1 MGGTKKGWDLMLKN
15 LKRVAISVVA
25 LIMAVWLPALL
36 PGAQEVRALSTCPTD
51 PLSHLTPYN
60 TSVGDSAAINVGVKF
75 EVRGAPYVQGVK
87 FYKTTANTGTH
98 IAHLYDVTT
107 STDLASATFTSE
119 SGSGWQSV
127 TFESNVQVRDDHTYM
142 VWVSMPNGNY
152 AADSVYAGGANFFG
166 NYSWAHGPFGDSED
180 VVRIPTGNQGVYTYT
195 SDHTAVPGN
204 ANEANYWVSPVVGD
218 VTNPGNNSGYS
229 SSHSGGRTV
238 SWSTT
243 GVDTNSST
251 SSGAITR
258 TKLVRQQGELFENLG
273 YISGSNSSI
282 TDVTAT
288 AGTSYTYHL
297 TNVDACGN
305 TSSGNST
312 TTNAGS
318 VQAYTTL
325 FGSTTPSATDT
336 SQTTP
341 VTVGMRFN
349 SSSAG
354 NVAGVRVYR
363 ASGVYPTGT
372 AHLTVGLWDT
382 SGNLLASRSLLPGN
396 QQSGW
401 INVAFSSPVS
411 ISANTD
417 YVVGYYSPNGR
428 EEYTNNVFD
437 NAVTSGTLTAP
448 ADTTGAR
455 NGVYSSNSTMS
466 YPSTASPNN
475 TWYGV
480 DVNFY

>member
-1 MGGTKKGWDLMLKN
+1 MIKTV
-15 LKRVAISVVA
+15 KRVGLATAA
-25 LIMAVWLPALL
+25 LMMAAWLPVAM
-36 PGAQEVRALSTCPTD
+36 PQSSQVSALSSCPTD
-51 PLSHLTPYN
+51 PLSSLTPYN
-60 TSVGDSAAINVGVKF
+60 TSVGDTDAINVGVKF
-75 EVRGAPYVQGVK
+75 EVRGAPYAQGVK
-87 FYKTTANTGTH
+87 FYKTSANTGTH

-107 STDLASATFTSE
+107 STDLASEEFTSE
-119 SGSGWQSV
+119 TGSGWQSV
-127 TFESNVQVRDDHTYM
+127 NFDSNVQMRDDHTYM

-152 AADSVYAGGANFFG
+152 AADSAYAGGNNHFGEGGFAPFG
-166 NYSWAHGPFGDSED
+166 NSED
-180 VVRIPTGNQGVYTYT
+180 VVRIPQGNQGVYTYT

-204 ANEANYWVSPVVGD
+204 ANIANYWVSPVVGD
-218 VTNPGNNSGYS
+218 STNPGNNSGYS

-243 GVDTNSST
+243 GTDANSETST
-251 SSGAITR
+251 GSITR
-258 TKLVRQQGELFENLG
+258 TKMVRQQGELFETLG
-273 YISGSNSSI
+273 YVSGSNSSM

-288 AGTSYTYHL
+288 SGTSYTYHL

-305 TSSGNST
+305 NSSGNT
-312 TTNAGS
+312 TVSNTGS
-318 VQAYTTL
+318 VQSYTTL

-349 SSSAG
+349 TSTAG
-354 NVAGVRVYR
+354 NVAGVRIYR

-372 AHLTVGLWDT
+372 TPLTVGLWNT
-382 SGNLLASRSLLPGN
+382 SGDLLASRSLLPGN

-401 INVAFSSPVS
+401 INVAFSSPISV
-411 ISANTD
+411 SANTD

-428 EEYTNNVFD
+428 EEYTNDVFD
-437 NAVTSGTLTAP
+437 NAVTNATLTAP
-448 ADTTGAR
+448 ADDVGAR
-455 NGVYSSNSTMS
+455 NGVYNASSTMA

-480 DVNFY
+480 DVNFYIP

>member
-1 MGGTKKGWDLMLKN
+1 MVKI
-15 LKRVAISVVA
+15 LKRVGLVIAA
-25 LIMAVWLPALL
+25 LMMAVWLPTAM
-36 PGAQEVRALSTCPTD
+36 PQAPQVSALSSCPTD

-60 TSVGDSAAINVGVKF
+60 TSVGDNAAINVGVKF
-75 EVRGAPYVQGVK
+75 EVRGAPSVQGVK
-87 FYKTTANTGTH
+87 FYKTSANTGTH

-107 STDLASATFTSE
+107 STDLASEEFVSE
-119 SGSGWQSV
+119 TGSGWQTVS
-127 TFESNVQVRDDHTYM
+127 FDSNIPVRDDHSYM

-152 AADSVYAGGANFFG
+152 AADSAYAGGNNYFG
-166 NYSWAHGPFGDSED
+166 DYAWTHGAFGDSED
-180 VVRIPTGNQGVYTYT
+180 VVRIPTGNRGVYTYS

-218 VTNPGNNSGYS
+218 STNPGNNSGYS
-229 SSHSGGRTV
+229 SSHSGGRTI

-243 GVDTNSST
+243 GVDTNAETST
-251 SSGAITR
+251 GAITR
-258 TKLVRQQGELFENLG
+258 TKMVRQQGELFENLG
-273 YISGSNSSI
+273 YVSGSNSSM

-305 TSSGNST
+305 NSSGNST
-312 TTNAGS
+312 LSNAGS
-318 VQAYTTL
+318 SQSYTTL

-349 SSSAG
+349 SSTAG
-354 NVAGVRVYR
+354 NVAGARIYR

-372 AHLTVGLWDT
+372 TPLTVGLWNT
-382 SGNLLASRSLLPGN
+382 SGDLLASRSLLPGN

-401 INVAFSSPVS
+401 INVAFTSPVS

-428 EEYTNNVFD
+428 EEYTNDVFD
-437 NAVTSGTLTAP
+437 NDVTSGTLTAP
-448 ADTTGAR
+448 ADDIDAR

-475 TWYGV
+475 NWYGV
-480 DVNFY
+480 DVNFYIP

>member
-1 MGGTKKGWDLMLKN
+1 MKGGFMVKKLLTKTVILSL
-15 LKRVAISVVA
+15 AA
-25 LIMAVWLPALL
+25 LMAVVLPLGMGPRQA
-36 PGAQEVRALSTCPTD
+36 AALSSCPTD

-60 TSVGDSAAINVGVKF
+60 TSVGDNAAINVGVKF
-75 EVRGAPYVQGVK
+75 DVRGAPYVQGVK

-107 STDLASATFTSE
+107 STDLASEEFVSETS
-119 SGSGWQSV
+119 SGWQTVSFD
-127 TFESNVQVRDDHTYM
+127 TSVQVRDDHTYM

-152 AADSVYAGGANFFG
+152 AADSAYAGGNNYFG
-166 NYSWAHGPFGDSED
+166 NYAWTHGPFGNAED
-180 VVRIPTGNQGVYTYT
+180 VVRIPTGNQGVYTYS

-218 VTNPGNNSGYS
+218 TTNPGNSSGYS
-229 SSHSGGRTV
+229 SSHSGGRTI

-243 GVDTNSST
+243 GVDTNSAT

-258 TKLVRQQGELFENLG
+258 TKLVRQQGELFETLG

-288 AGTSYTYHL
+288 AGTSYTYHV

-305 TSSGNST
+305 NSSGSSVSSS
-312 TTNAGS
+312 AGS
-318 VQAYTTL
+318 SQSFTTL
-325 FGSTTPSATDT
+325 FGSTTPSTTDT
-336 SQTTP
+336 AQTDP

-349 SSSAG
+349 SSAAG
-354 NVAGVRVYR
+354 NVAGVRIYR
-363 ASGVYPTGT
+363 AAGVYPTGNT
-372 AHLTVGLWDT
+372 PITVGLWDT

-401 INVAFSSPVS
+401 LNVAFSSPVS

-417 YVVGYYSPNGR
+417 YIAGYFAPNGR
-428 EEYTNNVFD
+428 EQYTNDVFTS
-437 NAVTSGTLTAP
+437 AVTSGTLTAP
-448 ADTTGAR
+448 ADTVGAR
-455 NGVYSSNSTMS
+455 NGVYSLGSAMTF
-466 YPSTASPNN
+466 PSTASPDE

-480 DVNFY
+480 DVNFYQ

>member
-1 MGGTKKGWDLMLKN
+1 M
-15 LKRVAISVVA
+15 KRA
-25 LIMAVWLPALL
+25 
-36 PGAQEVRALSTCPTD
+36 RA
-51 PLSHLTPYN
+51 
-60 TSVGDSAAINVGVKF
+60 
-75 EVRGAPYVQGVK
+75 
-87 FYKTTANTGTH
+87 
-98 IAHLYDVTT
+98 
-107 STDLASATFTSE
+107 
-119 SGSGWQSV
+119 WQSV
-127 TFESNVQVRDDHTYM
+127 AFDSPVQVRDDHNYM

-152 AADSVYAGGANFFG
+152 AADSAYAGGNNHFG
-166 NYSWAHGPFGDSED
+166 VGGFGPYGNSED
-180 VVRIPTGNQGVYTYT
+180 VIKIPVGNQGVYTYS

-204 ANEANYWVSPVVGD
+204 DNIANYWVSPVVGD
-218 VTNPGNNSGYS
+218 STNPGNNSGYS

-243 GVDTNSST
+243 GVDTNSAT
-251 SSGAITR
+251 SSGSITR
-258 TKLVRQQGELFENLG
+258 TKMVRQQGELFETLG
-273 YISGSNSSI
+273 YVSGSNSSM

-305 TSSGNST
+305 NSSGNST
-312 TTNAGS
+312 LSNTGS
-318 VQAYTTL
+318 PVSYTTL

-349 SSSAG
+349 TSTAG
-354 NVAGVRVYR
+354 NVAGARIYR

-372 AHLTVGLWDT
+372 APLTVGLWNT
-382 SGNLLASRSLLPGN
+382 SGDLLASRSLLPGN

-428 EEYTNNVFD
+428 EDYTNDVFD
-437 NAVTSGTLTAP
+437 NDVTNATLTAP
-448 ADTTGAR
+448 ADDTGAR
-455 NGVYSSNSTMS
+455 NGVYSASSTMA
-466 YPSTASPNN
+466 YPSTASPSN

-480 DVNFY
+480 DVNFYIP

>member
-1 MGGTKKGWDLMLKN
+1 MKKN
-15 LKRVAISVVA
+15 FKRVSIATI
-25 LIMAVWLPALL
+25 ALL
-36 PGAQEVRALSTCPTD
+36 VAMWVPMLTPTAGRVSALSSCPTD

-60 TSVGDSAAINVGVKF
+60 TTVGDNSAINVGVKF

-87 FYKTTANTGTH
+87 FYKTSANTGTH
-98 IAHLYDVTT
+98 IAHLYDVTS
-107 STDLASATFTSE
+107 STDLASEEFTSE
-119 SGSGWQSV
+119 TDSGWQTVS
-127 TFESNVQVRDDHTYM
+127 FDSNVQVRDDHTYM

-152 AADSVYAGGANFFG
+152 AADSAYAGGANFFG
-166 NYSWAHGPFGDSED
+166 DYAWAHGPFGDSED
-180 VVRIPTGNQGVYTYT
+180 VVRIPTGNRGVYTYS

-204 ANEANYWVSPVVGD
+204 DNEANYWVSPVVGD
-218 VTNPGNNSGYS
+218 STNPGNNSGYS

-243 GVDTNSST
+243 GVDTNSAT
-251 SSGAITR
+251 SAGAITR
-258 TKLVRQQGELFENLG
+258 TKVVRQQGELFETLG
-273 YISGSNSSI
+273 YVSGSNSSV

-305 TSSGNST
+305 NSSGNST
-312 TTNAGS
+312 VSNTGS
-318 VQAYTTL
+318 VQSYTTL

-363 ASGVYPTGT
+363 AAGVYPTGAT
-372 AHLTVGLWDT
+372 HLTVGLWDT

-437 NAVTSGTLTAP
+437 NDITNATLTAP
-448 ADTTGAR
+448 ADDIGAR
-455 NGVYSSNSTMS
+455 NGVYSASSTMA
-466 YPSTASPNN
+466 YPSIASPSN

-480 DVNFY
+480 DVNFYIP

>member
-1 MGGTKKGWDLMLKN
+1 MKRV
-15 LKRVAISVVA
+15 LKRAS
-25 LIMAVWLPALL
+25 LLMAAVLMVTFLPV
-36 PGAQEVRALSTCPTD
+36 GIGGVREASALSSCPAD

-60 TSVGDSAAINVGVKF
+60 TNVGDTAAVNVGVKF

-87 FYKTTANTGTH
+87 FYKTSANTGTH

-107 STDLASATFTSE
+107 STDLASEEFTSE
-119 SGSGWQSV
+119 TSSGWQTVS
-127 TFESNVQVRDDHTYM
+127 FDSNVQVRDDHTYM
-142 VWVSMPNGNY
+142 VWVSMPNGGY
-152 AADSVYAGGANFFG
+152 AADSAYAGGNNYFG
-166 NYSWAHGPFGDSED
+166 NYAWTHGPFGDSED
-180 VVRIPTGNQGVYTYT
+180 VVRIPTGNRGVYTYS
-195 SDHTAVPGN
+195 SDHTTVPGN
-204 ANEANYWVSPVVGD
+204 DNEANYWVSPVVGD
-218 VTNPGNNSGYS
+218 STNPGNNSGYS

-243 GVDTNSST
+243 GVDTNSAT
-251 SSGAITR
+251 SAGAITR

-305 TSSGNST
+305 NSSGNST
-312 TTNAGS
+312 ASNTGS
-318 VQAYTTL
+318 PQAYTTL

-341 VTVGMRFN
+341 LTVGMRFN

-354 NVAGVRVYR
+354 NIAGVRIYR

-372 AHLTVGLWDT
+372 TPLTVGLWDT
-382 SGNLLASRSLLPGN
+382 SGNLLASRSLLSGN

-411 ISANTD
+411 ISASTD
-417 YVVGYYSPNGR
+417 YIAGYFSPNGR
-428 EEYTNNVFD
+428 EDYTNDIFD
-437 NAVTSGTLTAP
+437 NAVTSGSLTAP
-448 ADTTGAR
+448 ADTIGAR
-455 NGVYSSNSTMS
+455 NGVYSTGNTMTF
-466 YPSTASPNN
+466 PSTASPSS
-475 TWYGV
+475 TWYGI

>member
-1 MGGTKKGWDLMLKN
+1 MKKH
-15 LKRVAISVVA
+15 LKRVAILTIAIVT
-25 LIMAVWLPALL
+25 AVWLPVVM
-36 PGAQEVRALSTCPTD
+36 PGGRTAQALSSCPTD

-60 TSVGDSAAINVGVKF
+60 TNVGDSSAINVGVKF

-119 SGSGWQSV
+119 TSSGWQSV
-127 TFESNVQVRDDHTYM
+127 NFGSNVQVRDDHVYM

-152 AADSVYAGGANFFG
+152 AADSAYAGGNNFFDGSIAVGQFG
-166 NYSWAHGPFGDSED
+166 NSED
-180 VVRIPTGNQGVYTYT
+180 VVKIPAGNSGVYSYT
-195 SDHTAVPGN
+195 SNDATVPSN
-204 ANEANYWVSPVVGD
+204 ATTANYWVTPVVGD
-218 VTNPGNNSGYS
+218 ATNPGNSSGYS
-229 SSHSGGRTV
+229 SSHSGGRTI

-243 GVDTNSST
+243 GVDTNSAT
-251 SSGAITR
+251 SAGAITR
-258 TKLVRQQGELFENLG
+258 TKLVRQQGEIVDVLG

-288 AGTSYTYHL
+288 AGTSYTYTV

-305 TSSGNST
+305 NSSGSSVMSNT
-312 TTNAGS
+312 GS
-318 VQAYTTL
+318 AQSYTTL

-336 SQTTP
+336 GQTDP
-341 VTVGMRFN
+341 VTVGMRWN
-349 SSSAG
+349 TSTAG
-354 NVAGVRVYR
+354 NVAGVRIYR

-372 AHLTVGLWDT
+372 TPLTVGLWDT

-411 ISANTD
+411 VSANTD

-428 EEYTNNVFD
+428 EEYTNDVFD
-437 NAVTSGTLTAP
+437 SAVTNGSLTAP
-448 ADTTGAR
+448 ADTVGAR
-455 NGVYSSNSTMS
+455 NGVYSANSTMS

-480 DVNFY
+480 DVNFYIP